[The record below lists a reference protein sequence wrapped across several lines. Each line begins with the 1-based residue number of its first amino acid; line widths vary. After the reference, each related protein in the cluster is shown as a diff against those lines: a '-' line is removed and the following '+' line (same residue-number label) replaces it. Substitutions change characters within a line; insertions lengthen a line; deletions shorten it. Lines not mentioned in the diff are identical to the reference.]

1 MIRYLFILIF
11 QFVFIHFCHSQTVIK
26 MEKDGGVNVIPCS
39 INGLAL
45 KFVFDTGASTVS
57 ISSAE
62 AIFMLKNGY
71 LKSSDFIGEHSYSD
85 AKGEISEGTTI
96 NLRELSFA
104 GFTLKN
110 VKATIVHNLKAPLL
124 LGLSA
129 IDKLGKIQIDGMTL
143 TILNGKKS
151 IYDEKSYSNCNS
163 YIRLVFLTRTLPQYK
178 FLYSE
183 KTFLDD
189 SKRIIGIPDFAEMK
203 LITEA
208 KDDEIFSFVC
218 YQGVTG
224 YISKHLLINKSL

>member
-1 MIRYLFILIF
+1 MIRYIYIIVFQLIF
-11 QFVFIHFCHSQTVIK
+11 THLCLAQTVIK

-71 LKSSDFIGEHSYSD
+71 LKSSDIIGEHSYSD
-85 AKGEISEGTTI
+85 ANGEISEGTTI

-104 GFTLKN
+104 GFTLRN

-129 IDKLGKIQIDGMTL
+129 IDKLGKIQIEGMTL
-143 TILNGKKS
+143 TIMNGKKS
-151 IYDEKSYSNCNS
+151 LIDEKSDSPCNS
-163 YIRLVFLTRTLPQYK
+163 YKYNAYLTRTLPQYK
-178 FLYSE
+178 FIYSE
-183 KTFLDD
+183 KTFIDD
-189 SKRIIGIPDFAEMK
+189 SKRVIELPDNAVLKVIID
-203 LITEA
+203 A
-208 KDDEIFSFVC
+208 KEDELFSLVC

-224 YISKHLLINKSL
+224 YISKHLIINQ

>member
-1 MIRYLFILIF
+1 MFLFLLT
-11 QFVFIHFCHSQTVIK
+11 HLCLAQTVIK

-71 LKSSDFIGEHSYSD
+71 LKSNDIIGENSYSD
-85 AKGEISEGTTI
+85 ANGEISDGTTI
-96 NLRELSFA
+96 ILREISFA
-104 GFTLKN
+104 GFTLRN

-129 IDKLGKIQIDGMTL
+129 IDKLGKIQIEGMTL
-143 TILNGKKS
+143 TIMNGKKS
-151 IYDEKSYSNCNS
+151 LIDEKSDSSCNS
-163 YIRLVFLTRTLPQYK
+163 YKYMVYLTRTLPQYK
-178 FLYSE
+178 FLYSD
-183 KTFLDD
+183 KTFIDD
-189 SKRIIGIPDFAEMK
+189 SKRVIELPDNAMLK
-203 LITEA
+203 MITEA
-208 KDDEIFSFVC
+208 KDDEMFSFVC

-224 YISKHLLINKSL
+224 YISKHLLISKF

>member
-1 MIRYLFILIF
+1 
-11 QFVFIHFCHSQTVIK
+11 

-71 LKSSDFIGEHSYSD
+71 LKSSDIIGEHSFSD
-85 AKGEISEGTTI
+85 ANGEISEGTTI

-104 GFTLKN
+104 GFTLRN

-129 IDKLGKIQIDGMTL
+129 IDKLGKIQIEGMTL
-143 TILNGKKS
+143 TIMNGKKS
-151 IYDEKSYSNCNS
+151 LIDEKSDSPCNS
-163 YIRLVFLTRTLPQYK
+163 YKYYAYLTRTLPQYK
-178 FLYSE
+178 FIYSE
-183 KTFLDD
+183 KTFIDD
-189 SKRIIGIPDFAEMK
+189 SKRVIELPDSAVLK
-203 LITEA
+203 VLIDA
-208 KDDEIFSFVC
+208 KEDELFSFVC
-218 YQGVTG
+218 YQGVSG
-224 YISKHLLINKSL
+224 YISKHLLISKF